1 MHILS
6 VQKVTILSEFLQ
18 DFSSKKTILFSTSTV
33 KKEGYSQ
40 ENYLLYFEI
49 RVVLHSWCNHW
60 NWAGA
65 YWLLFYNEVA

>member
-49 RVVLHSWCNHW
+49 RVVLTQ
-60 NWAGA
+60 
-65 YWLLFYNEVA
+65 LV